1 MREGQTNPC
10 LSCLSVG
17 KRQASGEDRESVN
30 KILESA
36 EASIR
41 LDLPALPLDL
51 HFIILIKDIINS
63 FFFFCYFFS
72 FVNNCKFVNNN
83 KKNGVNLPAC

>member
-1 MREGQTNPC
+1 MRLNHFVINY
-10 LSCLSVG
+10 L
-17 KRQASGEDRESVN
+17 
-30 KILESA
+30 KIF
-36 EASIR
+36 R
-41 LDLPALPLDL
+41 PPAYRPLDL

-83 KKNGVNLPAC
+83 KKNGVNLPTC

>member
-1 MREGQTNPC
+1 LDYYIYAFGITLLKN
-10 LSCLSVG
+10 SF
-17 KRQASGEDRESVN
+17 